1 MDRAH
6 RTRIG
11 SVVGLMGVAIIAFAT
26 AADDANSCQMKT
38 ETTMFDLSSLKRP
51 STNPIRFYDGSDLFK
66 INFCGAAACVTPGVA
81 TPGCKQSVSSQLGSD
96 ETSIGYYLGL
106 EKADINMNDIVD
118 INFKTKQNPMFAT
131 DTKGVKIYYPPP
143 GQQGGMQG
151 QPGQQS
157 MPGATSQFGQ
167 QPAPQQGASQF
178 GAAPAPQQ
186 GTPSTGASGWPSGR
200 RLLQWPSSGAQQQPQ
215 QPGTQQPGM
224 QQPGMGAQQV
234 KQDSSPLTVFILC
247 NPTYSSNANP
257 VVFAPNMNYRT
268 RTNGYMF
275 VLESA
280 AGCPVE
286 ENFIERAAG
295 GLSYGWVFIICF
307 AVLMV
312 LYCGIG
318 MFYKI
323 KKLGVTGIEAIPNI
337 EFWRD
342 YPTIVKDGCSFSMAT
357 LNSCFSKGGGGGGYS
372 PVN

>member
-1 MDRAH
+1 M
-6 RTRIG
+6 G
-11 SVVGLMGVAIIAFAT
+11 GVAIIAFAT

-38 ETTMFDLSSLKRP
+38 ETTMFDLNSLKRP

-167 QPAPQQGASQF
+167 QPAPQQG
-178 GAAPAPQQ
+178 
-186 GTPSTGASGWPSGR
+186 TPSTGASGWPSGR

-215 QPGTQQPGM
+215 QPGTQQPGF
-224 QQPGMGAQQV
+224 GAQ
-234 KQDSSPLTVFILC
+234 
-247 NPTYSSNANP
+247 
-257 VVFAPNMNYRT
+257 
-268 RTNGYMF
+268 
-275 VLESA
+275 
-280 AGCPVE
+280 
-286 ENFIERAAG
+286 
-295 GLSYGWVFIICF
+295 
-307 AVLMV
+307 
-312 LYCGIG
+312 
-318 MFYKI
+318 
-323 KKLGVTGIEAIPNI
+323 
-337 EFWRD
+337 
-342 YPTIVKDGCSFSMAT
+342 
-357 LNSCFSKGGGGGGYS
+357 
-372 PVN
+372 

>member
-1 MDRAH
+1 MLL
-6 RTRIG
+6 
-11 SVVGLMGVAIIAFAT
+11 VGLLGVASIAFAT
-26 AADDANSCQMKT
+26 ADDDADSCQMKT
-38 ETTMFDLSSLKRP
+38 ETTLFDLKSLKRP
-51 STNPIRFYDGSDLFK
+51 ATNPIRFYDGSDLYK
-66 INFCGAAACVTPGVA
+66 INFCGAGACLTPGVA
-81 TPGCKQSVSSQLGSD
+81 TPGCKQSVSSQLGVD
-96 ETSIGYYLGL
+96 ETAIGSYYGL

-131 DTKGVKIYYPPP
+131 DMKGIKIYYAPP
-143 GQQGGMQG
+143 GQQGSMAG
-151 QPGQQS
+151 QAGQQAAS
-157 MPGATSQFGQ
+157 GGTSQFGQ
-167 QPAPQQGASQF
+167 QSAVTGGSQFGQTQPPQQGV
-178 GAAPAPQQ
+178 
-186 GTPSTGASGWPSGR
+186 GTGTGQSGWPAGR
-200 RLLQWPSSGAQQQPQ
+200 RLLQWPNQGAQ
-215 QPGTQQPGM
+215 QQPGM
-224 QQPGMGAQQV
+224 QQQQQQQQQQQPAAQQV

-247 NPTYSSNANP
+247 NPAYTSNANP
-257 VVFAPNMNYRT
+257 VVFAPSMNYRT

-275 VLESA
+275 VMESA

-307 AVLMV
+307 SVLMV

-342 YPTIVKDGCSFSMAT
+342 YPTIVKDGCSYSLAT
-357 LNSCFSKGGGGGGYS
+357 LNSCFSKGSGGSYS